1 MDNMEAGE
9 EVPFTLMPHHDDS
22 SSHTS
27 TIRRLRIR
35 KDQSTLIV
43 GEKKSLVNAVL
54 ALKRKRKFIQNK

>member
-1 MDNMEAGE
+1 MEGGE

-35 KDQSTLIV
+35 KHQSILIV
-43 GEKKSLVNAVL
+43 GEKKSFVNVVL
-54 ALKRKRKFIQNK
+54 ALKRKRKFI